1 MKILHM
7 WYTPSVDVEFSW
19 VEVESMILFSE
30 MHYDYKCK
38 ELSKQGG
45 VLYGMR
51 NMFDARLPLRTGS
64 PDDLAVR
71 KVATITYRLDA
82 GTADLLAKCVESD
95 LSMLYKLMPIVKKLN
110 AEWSKINAK
119 SIRETR
125 NVR

>member
-1 MKILHM
+1 MKFQRY
-7 WYTPSVDVEFSW
+7 WYKPEADVEFTW

-82 GTADLLAKCVESD
+82 GTADLLAKCVEAD
-95 LSMLYKLMPIVKKLN
+95 PAMLYKLMPIVKALN
-110 AEWSKINAK
+110 DEWRKMNAR
-119 SIRETR
+119 SIRETNR
-125 NVR
+125 